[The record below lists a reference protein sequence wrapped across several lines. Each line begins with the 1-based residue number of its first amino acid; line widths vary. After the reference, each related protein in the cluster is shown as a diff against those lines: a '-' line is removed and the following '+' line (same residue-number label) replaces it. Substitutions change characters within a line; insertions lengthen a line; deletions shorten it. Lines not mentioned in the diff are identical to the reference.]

1 MSSSPARV
9 AAKYKSKREV
19 PRADGSGTTIVYEY
33 SDRQVQNRNRAKA
46 KRVEALRKKIDKV
59 RADVKKGL
67 KSETPRERLT
77 ALAVAIIDETYSRV
91 GNAGSAK
98 NGHFGIT
105 TLQKEHVKFNSGGV
119 TLKYVGKSGVEQE
132 KRVTK
137 KPLVD
142 ALKASLKGKKKGDRV
157 FCDGSSCVVTAKDV
171 NRFLK
176 THEITA
182 KDLRGLHANEEAK
195 KALAEIRKSG
205 PKLPSDSKEREK
217 LLKAEFKQALEAA
230 AAKMGN
236 EPSTLRNQYLVQGL
250 EAEYLENGKVLVKL
264 SNLRV
269 ATLSDT
275 EKEERENRR
284 LIPKSPKKKPPRQD
298 LRRRR
303 VQDSESSDDPDA
315 KQDKKDKSQN
325 YKDASSR
332 VAGRFVVAARRR
344 MASRVVIRWV
354 FAKKGPT
361 DNRVKVRN
369 KETGKVVY
377 VNKKTLRGPDSANFE
392 PYKEE
397 GEEKGGEKGG
407 EKGEIEVAVELEKAL
422 SEDTSNTELAS
433 LLAENLEAVGVFSSG
448 EVSDEL
454 YSDLEKALDKINRD
468 SLVEEAQ
475 KAVLGEDKWT
485 DSEYQITEKDGEE
498 ISEKVREL
506 LLKKL
511 APDLQTISSK
521 EKKRKAESDEAE
533 ARERAEQAQREKEEA
548 AKAEAEA
555 EESARKEL
563 QSKLVE
569 TLSSIDRSAARDVKG
584 LRSENL
590 ENFAEAYSSAA
601 DSAKGSVAGKRLEEE
616 AGKAKQT
623 ISSFSSYSIPDD
635 PVKAKKYIQEYAA
648 AVALYE
654 HYDTEI
660 DNPFDVFPTPTGDS
674 KEAQKAAEIV
684 GVQAALDRYA
694 DMSEEGV
701 ERHNQKVDAK
711 IQELS
716 EPVDNETSE
725 QKAKREAGLKA
736 AQNVQRVLAAKKILN
751 EGMDSR
757 GVPGAVVRL
766 YKAAEKSGKLA
777 ELLSMENESAEDS
790 QKFLRSTMRSMSPA
804 ELGELLTDD
813 HPAKKWVE
821 ILGDANNALTTS
833 DMDRVRDRIS
843 DIVISEIQILAKS
856 VAPETPASEAEVDIP
871 ETSDSLG
878 RQSSAFSKARRFVSD
893 LFKPLQSLFSGSS
906 KITES
911 SAAKAAEAASSINA
925 GVDEFA
931 TAARKAVSEAPE
943 KVQKSVYPK
952 LESLSSS
959 AAEISEEVSNTAEG
973 VGERL
978 EAIAKARQQKAKDE
992 ELRALEKQ
1000 AEELKAQ
1007 LQKALERA
1015 DGLRREIAEV
1025 DEEISRAPTP
1035 TNPSEVSQFL
1045 EQVESESSEVIDSI
1059 SKTACSMRKARLEK
1073 LWTNYIYR

>member
-9 AAKYKSKREV
+9 AAKYKNKREV
-19 PRADGSGTTIVYEY
+19 PKADGSGTTIVYEY

-59 RADVKKGL
+59 RAGVKKGL

-77 ALAVAIIDETYSRV
+77 ALAVAMIDETYSRV

-105 TLQKEHVKFNSGGV
+105 TLQKEHVKFNSGGA

-132 KRVTK
+132 KRIIR

-142 ALKASLKGKKKGDRV
+142 ALKAALKGKKKGDRV
-157 FCDGSSCVVTAKDV
+157 FCEGSSCVVTAEDV

-176 THEITA
+176 GHGITA

-195 KALAEIRKSG
+195 KALAKIRKSG
-205 PKLPSDSKEREK
+205 PKLPSDAKEREK
-217 LLKAEFKQALEAA
+217 LLKAEFKQAVEEAA
-230 AAKMGN
+230 SKVGN
-236 EPSTLRNQYLVQGL
+236 KPSTLRSQYLVPGI
-250 EAEYLENGKVLVKL
+250 EAEYLKNGKVLVKL

-275 EKEERENRR
+275 EREERENRR

-325 YKDASSR
+325 YKDATSR

-369 KETGKVVY
+369 KDTGKVVY
-377 VNKKTLRGPDSANFE
+377 VNKQTLRGPDSAKFE
-392 PYKEE
+392 TFKEV
-397 GEEKGGEKGG
+397 GGEKGG
-407 EKGEIEVAVELEKAL
+407 EKGELEVADELAKAL

-448 EVSDEL
+448 VVSDEL
-454 YSDLEKALDKINRD
+454 YGELEKALDKIKRD

-485 DSEYQITEKDGEE
+485 DPEYQTTEKDGEE

-511 APDLQTISSK
+511 APDLQTISSN

-548 AKAEAEA
+548 SKAKAEAEGA
-555 EESARKEL
+555 ARKEL

-569 TLSSIDRSAARDVKG
+569 TLSDIDRSMARDVKG
-584 LRSENL
+584 LRRENL
-590 ENFAEAYSSAA
+590 ENFVEAYSSAA
-601 DSAKGSVAGKRLEEE
+601 DRAKGSVAGKRLEKEV
-616 AGKAKQT
+616 AAAKRT
-623 ISSFSSYSIPDD
+623 IDSFSSYSIPDD
-635 PVKAKKYIQEYAA
+635 PAKAKKYLQEYAS

-660 DNPFDVFPTPTGDS
+660 DNPFDVFEPPSDGG
-674 KEAQKAAEIV
+674 KESQKAAEIA
-684 GVQAALDRYA
+684 GIQAALDRYA

-701 ERHNQKVDAK
+701 ERHRQKVDSK

-716 EPVDNETSE
+716 EPVDNETTE
-725 QKAKREAGLKA
+725 QKAGREAGLKA
-736 AQNVQRVLAAKKILN
+736 AQNVQRVLAANKILK
-751 EGMDSR
+751 EGMDSK

-766 YKAAEKSGKLA
+766 YKAADKSGKLS

-790 QKFLRSTMRSMSPA
+790 QKFLRTTMRSMTPKD
-804 ELGELLTDD
+804 LKTLLSDD

-821 ILGDANNALTTS
+821 ILEDTSNALTTE

-843 DIVISEIQILAKS
+843 DIVISEIQILAKN
-856 VAPETPASEAEVDIP
+856 VAPETPASVAEVDLP
-871 ETSDSLG
+871 EIADYGASAE
-878 RQSSAFSKARRFVSD
+878 SSAVSKARKFVSD
-893 LFKPLQSLFSGSS
+893 LFKPLRSLFSASGEV
-906 KITES
+906 TRS
-911 SAAKAAEAASSINA
+911 SAAKVSEAASGINE
-925 GVDEFA
+925 GVAEFA
-931 TAARKAVSEAPE
+931 TAAREAVSEAPE
-943 KVQKSVYPK
+943 KVRKSVDSK
-952 LESLSSS
+952 LNSISNS
-959 AAEISEEVSNTAEG
+959 AAEISEEVSKTAEG
-973 VGERL
+973 VGEGL
-978 EAIAKARQQKAKDE
+978 AAIEKARQQKARGK
-992 ELRALEKQ
+992 ELRELKRQ
-1000 AEELKAQ
+1000 AEELTAQ
-1007 LQKALERA
+1007 LKEALERA
-1015 DGLRREIAEV
+1015 NGLRMEIAAV
-1025 DEEISRAPTP
+1025 DGEISRAPTP
-1035 TNPSEVSQFL
+1035 TNPQEVSQFL
-1045 EQVESESSEVIDSI
+1045 EQVDSESSRVLESI
-1059 SKTACSMRKARLEK
+1059 SKTARSMRKARLESA
-1073 LWTNYIYR
+1073 WPNYIYR